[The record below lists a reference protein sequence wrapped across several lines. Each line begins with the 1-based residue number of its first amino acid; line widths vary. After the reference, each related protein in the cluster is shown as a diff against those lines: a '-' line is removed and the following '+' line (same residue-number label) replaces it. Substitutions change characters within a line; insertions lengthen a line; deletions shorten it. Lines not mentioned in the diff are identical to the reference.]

1 MADQHAKMVILLYR
15 EHGET
20 EMEEQFSRE
29 EKAHIE
35 VLMQVIAERNTV
47 ACQQVL
53 KRLESLMRPDDLANL
68 VTEVMAILAPVDF
81 AGTIWLLESLDHKQP
96 QGLQDLF
103 CNEIADR
110 YVAPTQ
116 PITPPANVF
125 AVPDV
130 LILTSIGAYALGL
143 DPNAQTGIILIH
155 VPTGEHLQ
163 VFEDEATALDAMI
176 ALESRENSHKRD
188 ELMVTGHD
196 KLSASPWIV

>member
-1 MADQHAKMVILLYR
+1 MVILLYE

-29 EKAHIE
+29 EKAHIAA
-35 VLMQVIAERNTV
+35 LIQVIAERNTV

-81 AGTIWLLESLDHKQP
+81 AGTIWLLEALDQKQP
-96 QGLQDLF
+96 QDLQDLF
-103 CNEIADR
+103 SSEIADR
-110 YVAPTQ
+110 YTTPTPQ
-116 PITPPANVF
+116 SAAPANF
-125 AVPDV
+125 LAVPDV

-143 DPNAQTGIILIH
+143 DPNAQTGIILMH

-176 ALESRENSHKRD
+176 ALESHENLHKRD
-188 ELMVTGHD
+188 ELIVTGHD
-196 KLSASPWIV
+196 KPNASPWIV